1 MFRDI
6 FAAFG
11 RQFPNWRIRA
21 LMIALIVL
29 MAAIPVGELLVL
41 KIFSTLLVEGPT
53 QLAGQSGVVLGLLA
67 VFFIGF
73 AITRGLH
80 HMTKFWRV
88 QLFRR
93 AFAAQQAETGID
105 IVGWQWAVAFGVSAL
120 IADLVQVVAL
130 VGLLF
135 FLDVVIGA
143 VCAVLTVIV
152 LIQLSAL
159 YRRQIRVQTALM
171 ESTVRDVEA
180 PIRERVFSAEFSAVA
195 TSIATGVAL
204 AIVVWRTFTGA
215 LLLATAIVLAM
226 ALRIFFSRVAGLAPV
241 LMRFARDS
249 LRMERD
255 RSRLIARAAA
265 GGGGAPI
272 GFGEGDDE
280 DDMDADPAAELAA
293 RQAAEK
299 RRNALVDRLLVE
311 AQRGASAE
319 YHGAATR
326 LLSLGELTD
335 RERDAMRGAEA
346 FLTYSTPG
354 SAADRDAGPIQMFWW
369 PKPMPGSFDEW
380 LNPYLI
386 HASTRRA
393 VQFVP
398 ITGSAEVP
406 PHLLLG
412 GSLAALAKGNSIAVG
427 TGVSKLDARTNPEA
441 YFVSTRGP
449 LTSKVVAR
457 SGGGDIERFG
467 DPRLLVRRAHRI
479 GLGETNGRLVFVRNH
494 SDAGIPFTL
503 PDDMDEFPIAGS
515 RPEQVIAAVNTLTGY
530 DGVVTSSLGV
540 AVICQSY
547 GVPCALVVLEESP
560 RVKRVDMEFRDHL
573 LGAGLEGDWQVH
585 QVPADLASVNWRNRL
600 TAEEVRSEKLDEI
613 EGAVADALRRHA
625 EAVADEVERA
635 LAEEP
640 EEDD

>member
-41 KIFSTLLVEGPT
+41 KIFSTLLVDGPT
-53 QLAGQSGVVLGLLA
+53 QLAGQSGVVLSLLA

-88 QLFRR
+88 HLFRR

-105 IVGWQWAVAFGVSAL
+105 IVGWQWAVAFGVSGL

-159 YRRQIRVQTALM
+159 YKRQIRVQTELM

-195 TSIATGVAL
+195 ISVATGVAL

-249 LRMERD
+249 LRLERD
-255 RSRLIARAAA
+255 RGRLIARAAA
-265 GGGGAPI
+265 GGGGAAPI
-272 GFGEGDDE
+272 FDDDE
-280 DDMDADPAAELAA
+280 DDLGDDPEAELAA
-293 RQAAEK
+293 RQIAEK
-299 RRNALVDRLLVE
+299 RRAALIDRLLVE

-319 YHGAATR
+319 YHGAANR
-326 LLSLGELTD
+326 LLSEGELTD
-335 RERDAMRGAEA
+335 RERDAMRGADA
-346 FLTYSTPG
+346 FLSYSTPG

-398 ITGSAEVP
+398 IAGGADVP
-406 PHLLLG
+406 PHLVLG
-412 GSLAALAKGNSIAVG
+412 GSLAALLKSNSIAVG
-427 TGVSKLDARTNPEA
+427 TGVSKLDARVNPEA

-449 LTSKVVAR
+449 LTARVVDR
-457 SGGGDIERFG
+457 SGGPSIDRFG

-479 GLGETNGRLVFVRNH
+479 AVGETNGRLVFVRNH
-494 SDAGIPFTL
+494 SDAGIPFVV
-503 PDDMDEFPIAGS
+503 PDGMDEYPIAGS

-540 AVICQSY
+540 AMICQSY
-547 GVPCALVVLEESP
+547 GVPCSLVVLEGSP
-560 RVKRVDMEFRDHL
+560 RAKRLDMEFRDHL
-573 LGAGLEGDWQVH
+573 LGAGLEGDWHLH
-585 QVPADLASVNWRNRL
+585 QVPADLATVDWRTRL
-600 TAEEVRSEKLDEI
+600 TAEEVSSEKLDEI

-625 EAVADEVERA
+625 EAVSDELERA
-635 LAEEP
+635 LGEEP
-640 EEDD
+640 QEDD